1 MTPSRARVLLRRH
14 GSPCD
19 WRIWRILQAARTALH
34 HLAEACEG
42 PRAAHCPIIEAFDG
56 PRIVEFEL

>member
-1 MTPSRARVLLRRH
+1 MTPLRARVLLRRH

-19 WRIWRILQAARTALH
+19 WRILQAARTWLH
-34 HLAEACEG
+34 HLADACEG
-42 PRAAHCPIIEAFDG
+42 TRAGHCPIIEAFDG